1 MTDVLKT
8 VLLLALPA
16 SGKSEVRRYLKSL
29 HPEVVRRDLRM
40 GATVQLDDYPYVHL
54 MRCTDDALAAQ
65 GKPRIFFVAPDR
77 SFLDARD
84 WGTLIELLNEDYD
97 DLVAMRRHAPS
108 SAAAFLFE
116 RFDRASTKV
125 GIGERLSRLD
135 AKTRTALTDALEKE
149 AAAQLADKLEGY
161 ESLAGKTL
169 VIEFARGGKQGATMP
184 LPAPYGYRYSV
195 GRLSPAILR
204 DAAILYIWVTP
215 EESRRKNEARAD
227 PNDPGSILHHGVPLD
242 VMINEY
248 GCDDMDWLQ
257 ANAKRPGTIPITS
270 TDGQQFNVPMARF
283 DNRVDKT
290 SFIRDDPSLWPKEH
304 VDAVHHGL
312 REALVRLARGGSS

>member
-16 SGKSEVRRYLKSL
+16 SGKSEVRKYLKSV
-29 HPEVVRRDLRM
+29 HPEVVRRDFRM

-54 MRCTDDALAAQ
+54 MRCTDDALAVL
-65 GKPRIFFVAPDR
+65 GKERIFFERPDR
-77 SFLDARD
+77 SFRDPRD

-97 DLVAMRRHAPS
+97 DLVAAKQHAPA
-108 SAAAFLFE
+108 SAAEMLFD
-116 RFDRASTKV
+116 RFDQASAKV
-125 GIGERLSRLD
+125 GIEPRLVRLES
-135 AKTRTALTDALEKE
+135 KTRKALADSLEKE
-149 AAAQLADKLEGY
+149 AAKQLADKLAGY
-161 ESLAGKTL
+161 DTLDGKTL
-169 VIEFARGGKQGATMP
+169 VIEFARGGKQGSSMP

-195 GRLSPAILR
+195 GRLSPAILS

-227 PNDPGSILHHGVPLD
+227 PNDPGSILHHGVPHD

-257 ANAKRPGTIPITS
+257 SNANRPGTISIS
-270 TDGQQFNVPMARF
+270 TTGGQQFDIPTARF
-283 DNRVDKT
+283 DNWVDKT
-290 SFIRDDPSLWPKEH
+290 SFIRDDRSLWRKED

-312 REALVRLARGGSS
+312 RDALVRLARGG

>member
-29 HPEVVRRDLRM
+29 HPEVVRRDFRM
-40 GATVQLDDYPYVHL
+40 GETVQLDDYPYVHL
-54 MRCTDDALAAQ
+54 MRCTDDALAAL
-65 GKPRIFFVAPDR
+65 GKDRLFFEAPDR
-77 SFLDARD
+77 SFRDGRD

-97 DLVAMRRHAPS
+97 DLVAKKQHAPA

-116 RFDRASTKV
+116 RFDHAGTKV
-125 GIGERLSRLD
+125 GIGERLGKLD
-135 AKTRTALTDALEKE
+135 DKTKKALADALEKE
-149 AAAQLADKLEGY
+149 AAKQLEDKLAGY
-161 ESLAGKTL
+161 DSLGGKTL
-169 VIEFARGGKQGATMP
+169 VIEFARGGKQGSEMP

-195 GRLSPAILR
+195 GRLSPAIL
-204 DAAILYIWVTP
+204 DSAAILYIWVTP

-227 PNDPGSILHHGVPLD
+227 PNDPGSILHHGVPHH

-257 ANAKRPGTIPITS
+257 SNAKKPGTVTIASTS
-270 TDGQQFNVPMARF
+270 GQEFHVPVARF

-290 SFIRDDPSLWPKEH
+290 SFIRDDPSSWKKED
-304 VDAVHHGL
+304 VDVVHHGL
-312 REALVRLARGGSS
+312 REALVRLARGSS